1 MQVQSAEVLLAQAEV
16 AQLPLDAL
24 PDAITLLLTCAKSEA
39 LALAAHRSAAA
50 AADATPTMGAGAVPG
65 ADATSTMGASA
76 VRSDATSTM
85 GAGAVPSDAT
95 STMGAGAVPGADATS
110 TMGAGAMPGAPAE
123 GSAEE
128 AAHAIIA
135 LGDFL
140 SEELTGAVLSGAVLG
155 TFAAL
160 ALQPLARRPA
170 RGVNEFISLLLGCL
184 MTNGATAELLHR
196 SSAALLELLEVNCM
210 LIAL

>member
-1 MQVQSAEVLLAQAEV
+1 MQSAEELLAQAQV

-24 PDAITLLLTCAKSEA
+24 PDAITLLLSCARSEA
-39 LALAAHRSAAA
+39 LALAAHRAAA
-50 AADATPTMGAGAVPG
+50 AAAATATATDAH
-65 ADATSTMGASA
+65 DATSTRGASA
-76 VRSDATSTM
+76 V
-85 GAGAVPSDAT
+85 
-95 STMGAGAVPGADATS
+95 
-110 TMGAGAMPGAPAE
+110 PGAPAE
-123 GSAEE
+123 GTAEE
-128 AAHAIIA
+128 AAHATAVPGAPAEGAAEEAAHATAA

-140 SEELTGAVLSGAVLG
+140 SEELTGAVSGGVVPG

-170 RGVNEFISLLLGCL
+170 RGVNEFLSLLLGCL

-196 SSAALLELLEVNCM
+196 SSAALLELLEVKNCM

>member
-1 MQVQSAEVLLAQAEV
+1 MLLSQAE
-16 AQLPLDAL
+16 AAPLPLDAL

-50 AADATPTMGAGAVPG
+50 AAA
-65 ADATSTMGASA
+65 
-76 VRSDATSTM
+76 
-85 GAGAVPSDAT
+85 DAT

-110 TMGAGAMPGAPAE
+110 TMGAGAVPGAPEE

-140 SEELTGAVLSGAVLG
+140 SEELTGAVPGGAVLG

-196 SSAALLELLEVNCM
+196 SSAALLELLEVNCL

>member
-1 MQVQSAEVLLAQAEV
+1 MQSAEELLAQAQV

-24 PDAITLLLTCAKSEA
+24 PDAITLLLSCARSEA
-39 LALAAHRSAAA
+39 LALAAHRAAA
-50 AADATPTMGAGAVPG
+50 AAAATATATDAH
-65 ADATSTMGASA
+65 DATSTRGASA
-76 VRSDATSTM
+76 V
-85 GAGAVPSDAT
+85 
-95 STMGAGAVPGADATS
+95 
-110 TMGAGAMPGAPAE
+110 PGAPAE
-123 GSAEE
+123 GAAEE
-128 AAHAIIA
+128 AAHATAA

-140 SEELTGAVLSGAVLG
+140 SEELTGAVSGGVVPG

-170 RGVNEFISLLLGCL
+170 RGVNEFLSLLLGCL

-196 SSAALLELLEVNCM
+196 SSAALLELLEVKNCM

>member
-1 MQVQSAEVLLAQAEV
+1 MQSAEVLLAQAEV

-50 AADATPTMGAGAVPG
+50 AAAAADATPTMGA
-65 ADATSTMGASA
+65 S
-76 VRSDATSTM
+76 
-85 GAGAVPSDAT
+85 AVPSDAT

-110 TMGAGAMPGAPAE
+110 TMGASAVPSDATSAMGAGAVPGAPAE

-140 SEELTGAVLSGAVLG
+140 SEELTGAVPSGAVLG

-196 SSAALLELLEVNCM
+196 SSAALLELLEVNCL
-210 LIAL
+210 LIAC

>member
-1 MQVQSAEVLLAQAEV
+1 LQVQSAEVLLSQAEV

-50 AADATPTMGAGAVPG
+50 AAAAADATPTMGA
-65 ADATSTMGASA
+65 S
-76 VRSDATSTM
+76 
-85 GAGAVPSDAT
+85 AVPSDAT
-95 STMGAGAVPGADATS
+95 STMGAGAV
-110 TMGAGAMPGAPAE
+110 PGAPAE

-140 SEELTGAVLSGAVLG
+140 SEELTGAVPSGAVLG

-196 SSAALLELLEVNCM
+196 SSAALLELLEVNCL
-210 LIAL
+210 LIAC

>member
-1 MQVQSAEVLLAQAEV
+1 MQSAEVLLAQAEV

-50 AADATPTMGAGAVPG
+50 AADATP
-65 ADATSTMGASA
+65 
-76 VRSDATSTM
+76 
-85 GAGAVPSDAT
+85 
-95 STMGAGAVPGADATS
+95 TMGAGAVPGADATS

>member
-1 MQVQSAEVLLAQAEV
+1 MQSAEELLAQAQV

-24 PDAITLLLTCAKSEA
+24 PDAITLLLTCARSEA
-39 LALAAHRSAAA
+39 LALAAHRAAA
-50 AADATPTMGAGAVPG
+50 AAAAAATATAT
-65 ADATSTMGASA
+65 DATSTRGASA
-76 VRSDATSTM
+76 V
-85 GAGAVPSDAT
+85 
-95 STMGAGAVPGADATS
+95 
-110 TMGAGAMPGAPAE
+110 PGAPAE
-123 GSAEE
+123 GTAEE
-128 AAHAIIA
+128 AAHATAA

-140 SEELTGAVLSGAVLG
+140 SEELTGAVSGGVVPG

-170 RGVNEFISLLLGCL
+170 RGVNEFLSLLLGCL

-196 SSAALLELLEVNCM
+196 SSAALLELLEVKNCM

>member
-1 MQVQSAEVLLAQAEV
+1 MQSAEVLLAQAEV

-50 AADATPTMGAGAVPG
+50 AAAAVAAAAAAADATPTMGAGAVPG
-65 ADATSTMGASA
+65 ADATSTKGAS
-76 VRSDATSTM
+76 
-85 GAGAVPSDAT
+85 AVPSDAT
-95 STMGAGAVPGADATS
+95 SAMGAGAV
-110 TMGAGAMPGAPAE
+110 PGAPAE

-140 SEELTGAVLSGAVLG
+140 SEELTGAVPSGAVLG

-196 SSAALLELLEVNCM
+196 SSAALLELLEVNCN